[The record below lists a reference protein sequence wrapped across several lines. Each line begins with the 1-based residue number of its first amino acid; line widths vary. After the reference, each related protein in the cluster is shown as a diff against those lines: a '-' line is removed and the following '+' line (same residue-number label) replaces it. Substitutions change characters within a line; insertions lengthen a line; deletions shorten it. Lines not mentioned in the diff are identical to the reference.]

1 MKLTL
6 TKEKLKQII
15 KEELGKVLLQE
26 MRPGYYIELMDGIY
40 NDEPYATEEEAE
52 AGIPEYLRD
61 EYPSPKI
68 IKID

>member
-1 MKLTL
+1 MKLN
-6 TKEKLKQII
+6 KETLKQII

-26 MRPGYYIELMDGIY
+26 MRPGYYIELVDGIY
-40 NDEPYATEEEAE
+40 NDEPYATEEEAK

-61 EYPSPKI
+61 EWPAPKI